1 MHLDLKTKSILVAAS
16 VISLTVASV
25 LPMMPV
31 AKATYGATWCE
42 SQKGK
47 SDNWKSGCESGASD
61 CRGGKAY
68 DPGSGHSRDFHHGY
82 DAGWAHAGCK
92 A

>member
-1 MHLDLKTKSILVAAS
+1 MNLDLKTRSILVVAA
-16 VISLTVASV
+16 VCSLALASV
-25 LPMMPV
+25 LSVIPV

-42 SQKGK
+42 NQSGK
-47 SDNWKSGCESGASD
+47 SNNWKSGCESGAAD
-61 CRGGKAY
+61 CRGGKEY

-92 A
+92 

>member
-1 MHLDLKTKSILVAAS
+1 MDLNLKTKSVLIAVAVCSLVMASILSAIPIVKPA
-16 VISLTVASV
+16 
-25 LPMMPV
+25 
-31 AKATYGATWCE
+31 YGVTWCQN
-42 SQKGK
+42 QKGK
-47 SDNWKSGCESGASD
+47 DDNWKSGCESGAAD

-92 A
+92 